1 MRVWLLAM
9 LIAVA
14 DQASKQWVR
23 ETFALGES
31 RTVLDSFFHLTYLRN
46 TGAAWGMFG
55 GHNVWLAL
63 LSLAV
68 LVLMV
73 LFRRA
78 FLGNTWEHRLAL
90 GLLAGGI
97 LGNVFDRLKLGYV
110 TDFLDFHWYTHHWPS
125 FNIADSA
132 ICVGVLLYVLSSLW
146 IAGHPLS
153 EAHAKASV
161 DARRA
166 S

>member
-1 MRVWLLAM
+1 MRVWLLAL

-14 DQASKQWVR
+14 DQASKQWIR
-23 ETFALGES
+23 DTYALGES
-31 RTVLDSFFHLTYLRN
+31 RPIIESLFHFTYLRN

-55 GHNVWLAL
+55 GHNIWLAL
-63 LSLAV
+63 LSVVV

-73 LFRRA
+73 IFRRA
-78 FLGNTWEHRLAL
+78 FLGNTWEHRVAL

-110 TDFLDFHWYTHHWPS
+110 TDFLDFFWHGHHFPA

-132 ICVGVLLYVLSSLW
+132 ICVGVTLYVLSSLW
-146 IAGHPLS
+146 VAGHPLN
-153 EAHAKASV
+153 EAHAKALSN
-161 DARRA
+161 DKRA

>member
-1 MRVWLLAM
+1 MRVWLLAL

-14 DQASKQWVR
+14 DQASKHWVR

-31 RTVLDSFFHLTYLRN
+31 RTVLASFFHLTYLRN

-63 LSLAV
+63 LSVVV

-73 LFRRA
+73 IFRRA
-78 FLGNTWEHRLAL
+78 FLGSTWEHRLAL

-125 FNIADSA
+125 FNVADSA

-146 IAGHPLS
+146 VAGHPLN
-153 EAHAKASV
+153 EAHANAL
-161 DARRA
+161 RA
-166 S
+166 A

>member
-1 MRVWLLAM
+1 MRVWLLAL

-14 DQASKQWVR
+14 DQATKQWIR
-23 ETFALGES
+23 DTYALGES
-31 RTVLDSFFHLTYLRN
+31 RPIIESFFHFTYLRN

-55 GHNVWLAL
+55 GHNIWLAL
-63 LSLAV
+63 LSVVVLA
-68 LVLMV
+68 LMV
-73 LFRRA
+73 IFRRA

-97 LGNVFDRLKLGYV
+97 IGNVFDRLKLGYV
-110 TDFLDFHWYTHHWPS
+110 TDFLDFFWRNHHFPA

-132 ICVGVLLYVLSSLW
+132 ICVGVTLYVLSSLW
-146 IAGHPLS
+146 VAGHPLN
-153 EAHAKASV
+153 EAHAKTLSN
-161 DARRA
+161 DKRA

>member
-1 MRVWLLAM
+1 MRVWLLAL

-14 DQASKQWVR
+14 DQASKQWIR
-23 ETFALGES
+23 DTYALGES
-31 RTVLDSFFHLTYLRN
+31 RPIIESFFHFTYLRN
-46 TGAAWGMFG
+46 TGAAWGMFSG
-55 GHNVWLAL
+55 NNIWLAV
-63 LSLAV
+63 LSLVV

-97 LGNVFDRLKLGYV
+97 IGNVFDRLKLGYV
-110 TDFLDFHWYTHHWPS
+110 TDFLDFFWRGHHFPA

-132 ICVGVLLYVLSSLW
+132 ICVGVTFYILSSLW
-146 IAGHPLS
+146 VAGHPLN
-153 EAHAKASV
+153 EARSKAAP
-161 DARRA
+161 DDHRA
-166 S
+166 P

>member
-1 MRVWLLAM
+1 MRVWLLAL

-14 DQASKQWVR
+14 DQASKQWIR
-23 ETFALGES
+23 DTYALGES
-31 RTVLDSFFHLTYLRN
+31 RTIIESFFHFTYLRN
-46 TGAAWGMFG
+46 TGAAWGMFSG
-55 GHNVWLAL
+55 NNLWLAI
-63 LSLAV
+63 LSVVV

-73 LFRRA
+73 IFRRA
-78 FLGNTWEHRLAL
+78 FLGNTWEHRVAL

-110 TDFLDFHWYTHHWPS
+110 TDFLDFFWRGHHFPA

-132 ICVGVLLYVLSSLW
+132 ICIGVTLYVLSSLW
-146 IAGHPLS
+146 VAGHPLN
-153 EAHAKASV
+153 EAQGKAAS
-161 DARRA
+161 DDQRA

>member
-1 MRVWLLAM
+1 MRVWLLA
-9 LIAVA
+9 LFIAVA

-23 ETFALGES
+23 ETFALGEA
-31 RTVLDSFFHLTYLRN
+31 RTVLESFFHLTYLRN

-55 GHNVWLAL
+55 GHNVWLAV
-63 LSLAV
+63 LSLVV

-73 LFRRA
+73 IYRRA
-78 FLGNTWEHRLAL
+78 FLGNSWEHRVAL

-125 FNIADSA
+125 FNVADSA
-132 ICVGVLLYVLSSLW
+132 ICVGVTLYVASSLW
-146 IAGHPLS
+146 VAGHPLN
-153 EAHAKASV
+153 EAHAN
-161 DARRA
+161 ARRA